1 MIREKL
7 AEEINWYGNTCKYI
21 DWNVE
26 GNEETK
32 NYRREQAKDFIAIFK
47 EFIETMEL
55 PENPYEQW
63 RRKGQSGDEE
73 TLIHNMPHGIYG
85 KAQQDLLKAI
95 IDKLEEK

>member
-47 EFIETMEL
+47 ETLDTMEL
-55 PENPYEQW
+55 PM
-63 RRKGQSGDEE
+63 
-73 TLIHNMPHGIYG
+73 IHLAGYG
-85 KAQQDLLKAI
+85 EDSPLEIKLQRTAQQDLLKAI
-95 IDKLEEK
+95 KILLEEK